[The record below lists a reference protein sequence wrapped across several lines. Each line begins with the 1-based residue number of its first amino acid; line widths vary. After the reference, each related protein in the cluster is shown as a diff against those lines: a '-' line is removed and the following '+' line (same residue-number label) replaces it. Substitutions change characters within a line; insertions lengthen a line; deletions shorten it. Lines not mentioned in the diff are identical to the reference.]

1 MTVAQVLCKAMLLL
15 VVIPLIAVC
24 VVQTSKVDQE
34 SVEKRAQAKTL
45 TDILTLL
52 KKLQTRY
59 VRDFSKEATK

>member
-34 SVEKRAQAKTL
+34 SVEKRAQAKNL
-45 TDILTLL
+45 TDVIKLL
-52 KKLQTRY
+52 NILQTR
-59 VRDFSKEATK
+59 